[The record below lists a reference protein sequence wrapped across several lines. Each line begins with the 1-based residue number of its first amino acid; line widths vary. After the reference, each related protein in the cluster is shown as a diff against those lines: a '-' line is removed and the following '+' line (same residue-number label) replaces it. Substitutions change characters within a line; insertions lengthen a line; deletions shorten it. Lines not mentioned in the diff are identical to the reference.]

1 MRTTSSEY
9 IKNKILENYI
19 EYQYFFVEFQSKFL
33 SSLHSRYQGLEN
45 ANLVLYFSKHTHQE
59 ILRQKDYNLNFNL
72 SFERFWD
79 NHRRIN
85 PQRISLTKIAEDTS
99 LPKETTRRKILQ
111 LIKQNVLNKKNQN
124 IGLLPSEHYKKNYN
138 LIIAKEIDDVSKL
151 LNIICK
157 KINLSIPR
165 EEIVKKIKKK
175 FSFYWFHFL
184 KTQLEY
190 LKLWNK
196 QFSDLELL
204 FIGMQVASLFA
215 TRAKEKNLPLAG
227 IYNDSSLNKDFVNLG
242 VSVTSIVEVTGMP
255 RATCFRKLEILVRM
269 KVILQDKISKKYYLI
284 PNATSKNLFSQNSM
298 ESVVKLFSNFYFI
311 CLRAIRFKTLNQ

>member
-33 SSLHSRYQGLEN
+33 SSLYSRYQGLEN

-165 EEIVKKIKKK
+165 EEIVKKIKKN
-175 FSFYWFHFL
+175 FSFYWFHYL
-184 KTQLEY
+184 GTQLEY
-190 LKLWNK
+190 LRLWSK
-196 QFSDLELL
+196 QINDLELIL
-204 FIGMQVASLFA
+204 IFLQAAHLYASKV
-215 TRAKEKNLPLAG
+215 KEKKL
-227 IYNDSSLNKDFVNLG
+227 SHKDFYENPNTIKEFISASISAT
-242 VSVTSIVEVTGMP
+242 SVAEVTGIP
-255 RATCFRKLEILVRM
+255 RATCVRKLQILIDLR
-269 KVILQDKISKKYYLI
+269 IIFQDKISKRYYINPLAASKDLI
-284 PNATSKNLFSQNSM
+284 SRKITEN
-298 ESVVKLFSNFYFI
+298 VVKVFSNFYFI
-311 CLRAIRFKTLNQ
+311 CIRELSSKTSD